1 MAQYATARTDAA
13 VSTVVRRLRCPE
25 GESLARRLLAAVA
38 ADELPPATERRS
50 ADGDPFDRYGL
61 LPAAFAALRVVR
73 RRLEFDVPSLSAA
86 AETLAVDPNAAA
98 AAERSLVSR
107 LSPPADEDE
116 RARLDRE
123 VRAARE
129 AFDAGEFAAEPAAD
143 SHDDSDAGAGRH
155 PSGTSDPV
163 AERRAHLRRLEA
175 DRSMASLGFVLY
187 ELARDDASEPAVR
200 PRSDADRA

>member
-38 ADELPPATERRS
+38 ADELPPAAERRS
-50 ADGDPFDRYGL
+50 ADGDPFDRYGH

-73 RRLEFDVPSLSAA
+73 RRLGFDVPSLSA

-116 RARLDRE
+116 RTRLDRE

-129 AFDAGEFAAEPAAD
+129 AFDAAEFAAEPAAD
-143 SHDDSDAGAGRH
+143 SHAGVGRH
-155 PSGTSDPV
+155 PAGTSDPV

-187 ELARDDASEPAVR
+187 ELARVDGGSDPVAR
-200 PRSDADRA
+200 PQSDADSA

>member
-1 MAQYATARTDAA
+1 MAQYTTARTDAA

-25 GESLARRLLAAVA
+25 GESLARHLLAAVA
-38 ADELPPATERRS
+38 VDEIPPAATPRS
-50 ADGDPFDRYGL
+50 TDRDRFDRFGL
-61 LPAAFAALRVVR
+61 LPAALAALRVVR
-73 RRLEFDVPSLSAA
+73 RRLGFDVPSLSAA
-86 AETLAVDPNAAA
+86 AETLAIDPNAAA
-98 AAERSLVSR
+98 AAERSLVSL

-129 AFDAGEFAAEPAAD
+129 AFDAAEFADSDAKWAD
-143 SHDDSDAGAGRH
+143 RPDAGAGRR
-155 PSGTSDPV
+155 PTGTPDSA

-187 ELARDDASEPAVR
+187 ELARGDGASDPVTR

>member
-38 ADELPPATERRS
+38 ADELPPAAERRS
-50 ADGDPFDRYGL
+50 ADGDPFDRYGH

-73 RRLEFDVPSLSAA
+73 RRLGFDVPSLSA

-116 RARLDRE
+116 RTRLDRE

-129 AFDAGEFAAEPAAD
+129 AFDAAEFAAEPAAD
-143 SHDDSDAGAGRH
+143 SHAGVGRH
-155 PSGTSDPV
+155 PAGTSDPV

-187 ELARDDASEPAVR
+187 ELARVDGGSDPVAR
-200 PRSDADRA
+200 PQSDADRA

>member
-38 ADELPPATERRS
+38 ADELPPAAERRS

-73 RRLEFDVPSLSAA
+73 RRLGFDVPSLSAA

-129 AFDAGEFAAEPAAD
+129 AFDAAEFAAEPAAD
-143 SHDDSDAGAGRH
+143 SHAGVGRH
-155 PSGTSDPV
+155 SAGTSDPV